1 MEPVGDGAI
10 RVTTDISARGLRS
23 GAPAEA
29 GEAPLSTP
37 AGADHRLAK
46 RLARWIAAER
56 AEARAQLGRAFLWSP
71 AAFGGG
77 CAVYFALKLEPP
89 LWLGLLAAAV
99 GLGVWFAVR
108 RAHLGAG
115 VRFAVALVA
124 LFGCG
129 FLAAELRTAN
139 VKAPIVWQRT
149 TGQVEGWVVDV
160 ASPGAGGGRLM
171 IAPYAIQGLER
182 GQLPARIRV
191 TVGPQGLIGP
201 GQAVRLRAI
210 LGPPPDPAS
219 PGAYDFA
226 RDAFFDRVGGVG
238 FSLTEPTMV
247 QGPRPP
253 PLLGFAM
260 AINAARWA
268 LARRM
273 IDDMGPRTGGV
284 AVAMT
289 TGHEAWLDRDEVA
302 AMRNAGISH
311 ILSISGVHMAIV
323 GGFVFFLTR
332 IVIALWPWAAVRAPG
347 KKVAAAAGLI
357 ATAAYLVLSGAPAP
371 AVRSAVTL
379 SVAFVAVL
387 ADRRAISLHALAAA
401 ALIVLAMQ
409 PEAVIQPG
417 FQMSFAATA
426 SLVALA
432 QAWPRSVREI
442 SAPWPIRLVQR
453 AGTWLLAALAA
464 SFVAGAATGPFAIQ
478 HFNRVALYGLPAN
491 LATEPLSALLIM
503 PALAGG
509 ALLEAF
515 GVGGWLL
522 SVAGFGV
529 DLMLKLADVAAALPG
544 AVMVVSSAP
553 AAAMPIAFLGII
565 WVCVWKGRL
574 RWLGLPA
581 ALAVSLWPRPPAPVA
596 WIAPDGAQAAVVD
609 HGMALRLRPGMKA
622 FAADLWERRRGLAEP
637 KDADEALKARFACD
651 RLKCAPLTA
660 APPRIAA
667 WWTRRAP
674 KPEIAARL
682 CAGAD
687 ILIWRREG
695 PAPSCP
701 GARVLTL
708 TDFARGGSTEIYAA
722 KSGWRF
728 VWANDLRGRRPWTA
742 PPR

>member
-1 MEPVGDGAI
+1 M
-10 RVTTDISARGLRS
+10 
-23 GAPAEA
+23 
-29 GEAPLSTP
+29 P

-46 RLARWIAAER
+46 RLARWAAAAR
-56 AEARAQLGRAFLWSP
+56 AEARAQLDRAFLWSP

-77 CAVYFALKLEPP
+77 GAVYFALRIEPP
-89 LWLGLLAAAV
+89 LWLGLVGTTA
-99 GLGVWFAVR
+99 GLGLWLGAR

-115 VRFAVALVA
+115 ARFAAALLA
-124 LFGCG
+124 LFACG
-129 FLAAELRTAN
+129 FLAAELRTAA
-139 VKAPIVWQRT
+139 VKAPIVWERT
-149 TGQVEGWVVDV
+149 AGQVEGWVVDV
-160 ASPGAGGGRLM
+160 AGPGSGGGRLM
-171 IAPYAIQGLER
+171 IAPYAVQGLEPR
-182 GQLPARIRV
+182 ELPARVRL
-191 TVGPQGLIGP
+191 TVGPSGLIGP

-238 FSLTEPTMV
+238 FSLTEPRIV

-289 TGHEAWLDRDEVA
+289 TGHEAWLDPDQVA

-332 IVIALWPWAAVRAPG
+332 ILIALWPWAAVRAPG

-357 ATAAYLVLSGAPAP
+357 ATGAYLVLSGAPAP

-379 SVAFVAVL
+379 SVAFVAIL
-387 ADRRAISLHALAAA
+387 ADRRAISLHALAVA

-426 SLVALA
+426 GLVALA
-432 QAWPRSVREI
+432 QAWPRQAREI
-442 SAPWPIRLVQR
+442 SAPWPIRVVQR
-453 AGTWLLAALAA
+453 AGTWLAAALAA
-464 SFVAGAATGPFAIQ
+464 SLVAGAATGPFAIQ

-491 LATEPLSALLIM
+491 LAIEPLSALLIM

-515 GVGGWLL
+515 GAGGWLL
-522 SVAGFGV
+522 AVAGFGV
-529 DLMLKLADVAAALPG
+529 DLLLRLADTAAALPG

-553 AAAMPIAFLGII
+553 AAALPIAFLGII
-565 WVCVWKGRL
+565 WICVWKGRL

-581 ALAVSLWPRPPAPVA
+581 ALAVSLWPRPPAPAA
-596 WIAPDGAQAAVVD
+596 WIASDGAQAAVVQ
-609 HGMALRLRPGMKA
+609 GRTALRLRPGMKA
-622 FAADLWERRRGLAEP
+622 FAADLWERRRGLSEP
-637 KDADEALKARFACD
+637 KDADAALKARFDCD
-651 RLKCAPLTA
+651 RLKCSPLTVQR
-660 APPRIAA
+660 PRIAA

-674 KPEIAARL
+674 KPEVAARL
-682 CAGAD
+682 CAGTD

-695 PAPSCP
+695 PAPSCG
-701 GARVLTL
+701 GARVLTPA
-708 TDFARGGSTEIYAA
+708 DFARGGSTEVYAA

-728 VWANDLRGRRPWTA
+728 VWANDLRGQRPWTA
-742 PPR
+742 PLQ